1 MLQVISDIT
10 GELSDCTMETGIVGC
25 DGVRRGAIADIDLF
39 GSFTLEGRLTPKR
52 VGTLGQPFDVWSLM
66 QRTDKVVVNRQASKV
81 AEQDGKIGVDEL
93 ARRVAAGRDLWDA
106 DKMADCGED
115 E

>member
-10 GELSDCTMETGIVGC
+10 GELSECTMQTGVVGC

-39 GSFTLEGRLTPKR
+39 GTFTLEGRLTPKR
-52 VGTLGQPFDVWSLM
+52 EGVLGQPFDVWSLY
-66 QRTDKVVVNRQASKV
+66 QRQDKIVVNKQAAKTT
-81 AEQDGKIGVDEL
+81 EDGKVGVEEL
-93 ARRVAAGRDLWDA
+93 ARRFEAGHDLWDA
-106 DKMADCGED
+106 DKMADYGED